1 MPKFPHAE
9 RDLAFVCDEKLTCD
23 EIAVA
28 IKQAAKGAVEE
39 VSLFDVYTGEQVE
52 NGKKSMAYKVVFRA
66 GEDKPLTAEDVD
78 ALVKRIL
85 GSLKHRLNVELR

>member
-1 MPKFPHAE
+1 
-9 RDLAFVCDEKLTCD
+9 
-23 EIAVA
+23 
-28 IKQAAKGAVEE
+28 
-39 VSLFDVYTGEQVE
+39 
-52 NGKKSMAYKVVFRA
+52 MAYKVVFRA